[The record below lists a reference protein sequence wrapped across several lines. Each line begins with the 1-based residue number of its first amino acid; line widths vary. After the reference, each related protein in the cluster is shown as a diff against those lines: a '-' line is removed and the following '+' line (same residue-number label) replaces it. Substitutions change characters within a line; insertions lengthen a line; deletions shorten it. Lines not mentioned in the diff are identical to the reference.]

1 MDNKYKV
8 FLADDEAAMRD
19 GVRNNIDWDN
29 SKFALVGEAPDG
41 EMALPLMQEL
51 LPDIL
56 ITDIKMPFMN
66 GIELSEKVKKT
77 MPWIKII
84 ILSGHDE
91 FEYAKQAITI
101 GVEEYLLKPVTS
113 AKLVET
119 MEEIAEHIEEEKTK
133 LISMGEVDVNAL
145 VSFTESN
152 KPSIVEQ
159 LRYVTK
165 EDIPACLDEYFKDP
179 SNNGMTSFLFLNYVF
194 VDVLVASR
202 NTIEE
207 FGGDASELMQEYSDV
222 SKFLSKDFTATRMK
236 ATLTD
241 ILERTIDFRNAAAGS
256 KHDSTIGR
264 AKKYI
269 QENFA
274 KPDISLHTVAE
285 EVNVSPNHFSTIFRQ
300 ETGETFINYITKIR
314 IEKAKYLLAT
324 TSMRTSD
331 VGYEV
336 GYNDTHYFSYAFKRN
351 TGMTP
356 KEFRNKNNKSS

>member
-1 MDNKYKV
+1 MEKYKV

-29 SKFALVGEAPDG
+29 SKFVLAGEAPDG
-41 EMALPLMQEL
+41 EMALPLMQEI

-56 ITDIKMPFMN
+56 ITDIRMPFMD

-77 MPWIKII
+77 MPWIKIV

-113 AKLVET
+113 VQLMKTLD
-119 MEEIAEHIEEEKTK
+119 EIAERIEAEKAK
-133 LISMGEVDVNAL
+133 LINMGEVDVQAL

-159 LRYVTK
+159 LRYISK
-165 EDIPACLDEYFKDP
+165 KDIPKCLDGYFKGLISD
-179 SNNGMTSFLFLNYVF
+179 GMTSFLFMNYVF
-194 VDVLVASR
+194 VDILVASR

-207 FGGDASELMQEYSDV
+207 FGGDASELMQEYSDI
-222 SKFLSKDFTATRMK
+222 SKFLSTDLTASRMK

-241 ILERTIDFRNAAAGS
+241 ILEKTIDFRNAAAGS
-256 KHDSTIGR
+256 KHDNTISK

-274 KPDISLHTVAE
+274 QPDISLHTVAE

-314 IEKAKYLLAT
+314 MEKAKYLLAT

-356 KEFRNKNNKSS
+356 KEFRNKNSTSP